1 MNSVVWII
9 QIVLALLFLVIG
21 GLKVVLPLP
30 ALQRIVHLAKR
41 FPTAMRL
48 IGISEVLGVMGLLVP
63 SLTGIQP
70 WLTVAATL
78 GLTIILIGAL
88 VVHIKAREFT
98 NLGLPGLMLGLAL
111 LVAVGRGLL
120 FPL

>member
-41 FPTAMRL
+41 FPTPMRL
-48 IGISEVLGVMGLLVP
+48 IGMSELLGVIGLLAP
-63 SLTGIQP
+63 GLTGIEP
-70 WLTVAATL
+70 WLTVAAAL

-88 VVHIKAREFT
+88 VVHLRTREFSR
-98 NLGLPGLMLGLAL
+98 LGLPGLMLGFAL
-111 LVAVGRGLL
+111 FVAVGRGLL